1 VTASSKFTPLRDYI
15 LVRPLDRLKNLSSI
29 IEVVSDEKDTRGEV
43 VAVGP
48 GMPNDIGTTV
58 PLDVEVGDRV
68 CFGNG
73 TYLSFPNVVIDGEAF
88 LVVREADICWIEAR
102 GA

>member
-1 VTASSKFTPLRDYI
+1 MTASAKFTPLRDYI
-15 LVRPLDRLKNLSSI
+15 LVRPVDRLKNLSSV

-48 GMPNDIGTTV
+48 GNLNGVGQIV
-58 PLDVEVGDRV
+58 PLDVEIGDRV

-73 TYLSFPNVVIDGEAF
+73 TYLSFPKVEIAGEQFA
-88 LVVREADICWIEAR
+88 VMREADICWIEPR

>member
-1 VTASSKFTPLRDYI
+1 MSASAKFTPLRDFI
-15 LVRPLDRLKNLSSI
+15 LVRPIDRLKNLSSI

-48 GMPNDIGTTV
+48 GMIDGVGRLV
-58 PLDVEVGDRV
+58 PIDVQIGDRV

-73 TYLSFPNVVIDGEAF
+73 TYLDFPKVDLGGEEFAVI
-88 LVVREADICWIEAR
+88 READVCWIEAR
-102 GA
+102 A

>member
-1 VTASSKFTPLRDYI
+1 MTASARFTPLRDFI

-29 IEVVSDEKDTRGEV
+29 IEVVSGEKNTRGEV

-48 GMPNDIGTTV
+48 GVLNDVGAVT

-73 TYLSFPNVVIDGEAF
+73 TYLDFPKIDIEGEEF
-88 LVVREADICWIEAR
+88 MVVREADICWIEGR